1 MRKLLFFIL
10 SFSSFL
16 TNAQDF
22 SRQDVIQIHISPIE
36 IDGTVS
42 YPSLQQA
49 IDRSSELGTANTS
62 FIKFLI
68 HEGTYNQQAA
78 ILRPK
83 VGVHYEFTSLSS
95 SGQLPDFDG
104 DSKQLT
110 WLRVLSTNGSES
122 SVNINNL
129 KIRNYIT
136 AISIEGD
143 REDPSRYNAKNT
155 ISKMRFENI
164 GQMSA
169 GLPPS
174 TAVIRLVNSR
184 NNDISDNDFVD
195 IKNIEN
201 CGLLHSVYLAHH
213 SSENTIQ
220 RNNFTNLCGSPIRV
234 RDDSNNNNAEHNKFT
249 NVQRDQLMDQWFC
262 DKNLRNDC
270 TKNRPELRSHSNLL
284 DMKQAA
290 P

>member
-1 MRKLLFFIL
+1 MNKILFFIL
-10 SFSSFL
+10 SFTTFL
-16 TNAQDF
+16 SNAQDF
-22 SRQDVIQIHISPIE
+22 SQQDSIQIHISPTE
-36 IDGTVS
+36 IDRIQS
-42 YPSLQQA
+42 YSSLQQA
-49 IDRSSELGTANTS
+49 IDQSVELATTGTSS
-62 FIKFLI
+62 IKFLI

-78 ILRPK
+78 VLRPK
-83 VGVHYEFTSLSS
+83 VGVHYEFTSASS
-95 SGQLPDFDG
+95 PGKLPEFDG
-104 DSKQLT
+104 DMKQLT
-110 WLRVLSTNGSES
+110 WLRILSTNGSES

-129 KIRNYIT
+129 RIRNYIT

-143 REDPSRYNAKNT
+143 REDPDKYNAKNK

-164 GQMSA
+164 GQMSS

-184 NNDISDNDFVD
+184 NNEISDNDFVN
-195 IKNIEN
+195 IKNIES

-213 SSENTIQ
+213 SSDNSIQ
-220 RNNFTNLCGSPIRV
+220 RNKFTNLCGSPIRV
-234 RDDSNNNNAEHNKFT
+234 RDDSNNNRAEQNKFT

-270 TKNRPELRSHSNLL
+270 TKNRPELRSHSNLFDL
-284 DMKQAA
+284 KQAA